1 MRRRVKRVLKKQE
14 NINTLFGVILY
25 QIKCKFSALLGAQ
38 LVSIGGL
45 IGGFPTVDFGV

>member
-1 MRRRVKRVLKKQE
+1 VRRRVKRVLKKQE

-25 QIKCKFSALLGAQ
+25 QIKCKFSALPGAH